1 MNVLRV
7 SPVVQLMTVAALA
20 VGAWFA
26 VAGPAFYLLLLAGA
40 ALVLWRRQL
49 DRVDGQAEYSHRL
62 EREVARRTDELEA
75 HNRELAALNQQ
86 LQEVSVTDSLTGLW
100 NRRYLANEIPK
111 ELALL
116 HRTRIVND
124 RRPVA
129 ERGPDPNL
137 LFFMIDVDGLKRV
150 NDTYGHQAGDRAI
163 VQMKETILGVCRQTD
178 TLIRWGGDEFLL
190 LGRQNSRDAAPVLA
204 ERIKQAVEVHRFDL
218 GDGDTARLT
227 CSVGFAVFPFMPS
240 EPTLITWEQVLDLA
254 DRALY
259 CAKQGG
265 RNRWVGVLSVAGSDR
280 ALVVQRR
287 GDDLEQLARDG
298 VVQLRT
304 AVDGPSSPA
313 DAGSDPRATPRPWLV
328 RATG

>member
-1 MNVLRV
+1 M
-7 SPVVQLMTVAALA
+7 
-20 VGAWFA
+20 
-26 VAGPAFYLLLLAGA
+26 
-40 ALVLWRRQL
+40 
-49 DRVDGQAEYSHRL
+49 
-62 EREVARRTDELEA
+62 
-75 HNRELAALNQQ
+75 
-86 LQEVSVTDSLTGLW
+86 TDSLTGLW

-240 EPTLITWEQVLDLA
+240 
-254 DRALY
+254 R
-259 CAKQGG
+259 
-265 RNRWVGVLSVAGSDR
+265 
-280 ALVVQRR
+280 
-287 GDDLEQLARDG
+287 
-298 VVQLRT
+298 
-304 AVDGPSSPA
+304 A
-313 DAGSDPRATPRPWLV
+313 DADHLGTGAGPGRPGALL
-328 RATG
+328 RQTGRPQSVGWRPERGGV